1 MEFLAA
7 KCPSCGADIQ
17 VPGNKD
23 FAFCTFCGSNVKV
36 RESVIMKSDV
46 DTDNLIA
53 LGNVELQARDY
64 NEAMEYFTRVLEVD
78 GKNPKAWL
86 GRGHATIR
94 KANSQ
99 LKLFEEAMVYFTNA
113 LDNSTETEQEALTNI
128 IIAEYTPK
136 KFMSSHIEFLERLI
150 KMKPEKVF
158 LLQVISLL
166 DVIEADMSKSGNKLS
181 PERQTIKT
189 DALALLKENHP
200 VDYNRYLRSIE
211 KKEKHLEERDA
222 NYEASALKRQEQE
235 LFSGKRLLGDI
246 FTVSLLNVI
255 VTGIIILIFDSFGIS
270 ASEGFG
276 RALTIFLVLSAFT
289 NFAVY
294 LNKRRQLKAFKN
306 EMAFRKNPFKNMVQ

>member
-7 KCPSCGADIQ
+7 KCPSCGADIH

-64 NEAMEYFTRVLEVD
+64 NEAMDYFTRVLEVD

-99 LKLFEEAMVYFTNA
+99 IKLFEEAMVYFTNA
-113 LDNSTETEQEALTNI
+113 LDNSHETEIEALTDI

-136 KFMSSHIEFLERLI
+136 KFMTGHIEFLDKLI
-150 KMKPEKVF
+150 KMKPEKTF

-166 DVIEADMSKSGNKLS
+166 DVVEADMSKSGNKLS
-181 PERQTIKT
+181 PQRQTIKT
-189 DALALLKENHP
+189 DALSLLKENHP
-200 VDYNRYLRSIE
+200 VEYNRYLRSIE
-211 KKEKHLEERDA
+211 KKEKHQDEKAA
-222 NYEASALKRQEQE
+222 NYESLALERKERE
-235 LFSGKRLLGDI
+235 LFSGKRIAGDI
-246 FTVSLLNVI
+246 FTTSLLNLFI
-255 VTGIIILIFDSFGIS
+255 SLIIIIIFDSLDIT
-270 ASEGFG
+270 EGFI
-276 RALTIFLVLSAFT
+276 RFAIIFLVLSGFAQL
-289 NFAVY
+289 AVY
-294 LNKRRQLKAFKN
+294 VNKKRQMKAFK
-306 EMAFRKNPFKNMVQ
+306 EELMLKKNPFRNMVQ

>member
-7 KCPSCGADIQ
+7 KCPSCGADIH

-99 LKLFEEAMVYFTNA
+99 IKLFEEALVYFNNA
-113 LDNSTETEQEALTNI
+113 LENSPETEREALTDV

-136 KFMSSHIEFLERLI
+136 KFLTGHINFLDKLI
-150 KMKPEKVF
+150 NMKPEKVF

-166 DVIEADMSKSGNKLS
+166 DVVEADMSKSGNKLS
-181 PERQTIKT
+181 PEKQTIKT

-200 VDYNRYLRSIE
+200 VDYNRYLKSIE
-211 KKEKHLEERDA
+211 KKEKHQQEKEA
-222 NYEASALKRQEQE
+222 NYEAEALERKEKE
-235 LFSGKRLLGDI
+235 LFSFKKFLSDLF
-246 FTVSLLNVI
+246 FTSLLNVI
-255 VTGIIILIFDSFGIS
+255 ITGIIIVIFDSFDVTG
-270 ASEGFG
+270 GFI
-276 RALTIFLVLSAFT
+276 RFVIIFFVLTAFAQL
-289 NFAVY
+289 AVY
-294 LNKRRQLKAFKN
+294 ISKKSRFKAFKN
-306 EMAFRKNPFKNMVQ
+306 DLMFKKNPYRNMVQ